1 MGSILNGFPNHIQRF
16 KPAIGRGFISHLS
29 PHSLLSIESRLI
41 RREVLQGKPFVC
53 SYKIPNLFPFVPIS
67 SIYIQPD
74 FISFK
79 LAIQLA
85 ETSEEALSISLGTSQ
100 HSHPSQQRSNP
111 TENIQSFVMLAG
123 GGNPQPLADFTPPS
137 AQTGMQRKTGL
148 IFKNNCFLSSQSPEF
163 FLTWNEIFGR
173 LRCAPED
180 TNIQLASSGILTDA
194 SMTEPDV
201 FSDGF
206 QIDFPDEPLRLVHPT
221 GFDSDQ
227 IPPATF
233 LNVPPTC
240 DELVESI
247 ELDAPA
253 SLQASGIPYLVHSLC
268 ASTDL
273 SSDGSNQALR
283 ISIPDVDPPVSTEEL
298 LFLFQPGLPEF
309 PERLATNHLDSH
321 WDEPILKWGF
331 A

>member
-1 MGSILNGFPNHIQRF
+1 MGSILNDFPNHIQRF

-29 PHSLLSIESRLI
+29 PHSLLGIESRLI
-41 RREVLQGKPFVC
+41 RRKVLQVNPVVC
-53 SYKIPNLFPFVPIS
+53 LYKTPNLFPFVPFS
-67 SIYIQPD
+67 DIYIQPD
-74 FISFK
+74 LISLN

-85 ETSEEALSISLGTSQ
+85 ETSEEALSIPLGTSQ
-100 HSHPSQQRSNP
+100 HPHLSQQRSNP

-123 GGNPQPLADFTPPS
+123 SGNPQPLADFTPPS
-137 AQTGMQRKTGL
+137 AQTGMQRQTGL

-163 FLTWNEIFGR
+163 IITWNEIFGR
-173 LRCAPED
+173 FRCAPED
-180 TNIQLASSGILTDA
+180 TNTQLASSGILTDA

-201 FSDGF
+201 FSNGF
-206 QIDFPDEPLRLVHPT
+206 QIDFSDGPLRSAHPT
-221 GFDSDQ
+221 GLDSDQ

-240 DELVESI
+240 VELVESI

-253 SLQASGIPYLVHSLC
+253 SLQASGIPCLVHSLC

-283 ISIPDVDPPVSTEEL
+283 ISIPDVDPPVSTEEP
-298 LFLFQPGLPEF
+298 LFLFQLGLPEF
-309 PERLATNHLDSH
+309 PERLATNRLYSH
-321 WDEPILKWGF
+321 WDEPILMWGF